1 MALYKLAEDCE
12 YGNMKSKMIRDRLI
26 VGIRDTN
33 LSERLQLDPKLTLES
48 AKKAVRQRKANKEE

>member
-1 MALYKLAEDCE
+1 
-12 YGNMKSKMIRDRLI
+12 MKSKMIRDRLI